1 MQQDIAHDVLLIR
14 AAIVGEVVTEK
25 RDDQT
30 DVLLATCANV
40 NVASASLLRLQ
51 CDSGRAELYG
61 PHPAGY
67 VGL

>member
-30 DVLLATCANV
+30 DALPATCANV
-40 NVASASLLRLQ
+40 NVAGCFVCSATAA
-51 CDSGRAELYG
+51 GRSFMARTR
-61 PHPAGY
+61 PAMS
-67 VGL
+67 VFSV